1 MKIRRLLF
9 IFSLTFSGF
18 VFSQT
23 QEDVEKITKNY
34 DLEKLKELQVSYKKK
49 EAAEK
54 KAAYEAA
61 KRNGWPIIIEKDGVY
76 QELMKLT
83 PDGFPLYYATESNV
97 IAARSTRA
105 NYLNTGGGLGLTLD
119 GQNMVARVW
128 DGGPVRRL
136 HSAFYTSS
144 TNTASRITNV
154 DVPFTTSNS
163 NTNHGTHVAGTIL
176 ALPWNPTSAPVRGM
190 APQATGRSFDWT
202 DDESEAVSEVAMG
215 MLLSNHSYGVP
226 VSQIV
231 NGNLSVLPSWY
242 IGSYVEDSR
251 VWDEIAYNSPF
262 YLPVYSAGNDGNNND
277 NADPISGGL
286 DKLVGN
292 KVAKNVLTI
301 ANAQDATIAVD
312 GSLTSV
318 NINSGSSQGPTD
330 DRRIKPDIAGNGT
343 GLVSPISSSNTATAD
358 YSGTSMA
365 APNVTGS
372 LLLLQQ
378 HYKNVTTSFMR
389 SATLKGLACHTADD
403 AGEIGP
409 DPYFG
414 WGLLNAKKAAE
425 TITNN
430 GLSSWISEQRL
441 NQGQTFTMTVRSNGG
456 ANNPLIASITWTDLP
471 GEANNGQRLVP
482 NDLFRSLVND
492 LDIRVTR
499 NGTTFFPWKLN
510 STDPLLPATRVGDNN
525 LDNVELVRIDSPAA
539 GDYVITITHKGNL
552 VTGGQN
558 YSLVVTGIS
567 SSFGLISKSND
578 VVLCSTANASYTF
591 DYKQSGAGTTNFT
604 ATGVPAGA
612 TVSFTPASLSA
623 NGTVTMNVTNLG
635 SVTPGLYDIGI
646 VGNNGTETE
655 TRIKSLRVFSS
666 TFTPITLTSPLN
678 GFNGTPTSIN
688 LDWQDDNNAESYL
701 VQVSTNSTFTTTVVN
716 QVVQESNFIASNLN
730 QDTVYYWRV
739 VPSNRC
745 GSATNASAIVNSFK
759 TGIISC
765 GNIFNATDFSD
776 ATIATTANVTASVPI
791 NVSGGIIIGDLKVT
805 LDISHTWIGDMI
817 ISLEGPAS
825 IGSPEIIL
833 LNQPCTGSGST
844 YPNIL
849 ATLDEAGAALVCEAT
864 SPVVR
869 GIAAP
874 FESFTAFN
882 GLNADG
888 VWTLKVSDVGNND
901 GGAINAVSLNFC
913 NVVPGTLSSN
923 DNVLG
928 SLKVYPNPAKGIVN
942 IDLAGSVTGETTYE
956 LFDVQGRKVISKVSS
971 NNIETLNIENLS
983 EGIYML
989 SIQNGGAKTTKKLV
1003 INK

>member
-1 MKIRRLLF
+1 M
-9 IFSLTFSGF
+9 
-18 VFSQT
+18 
-23 QEDVEKITKNY
+23 
-34 DLEKLKELQVSYKKK
+34 
-49 EAAEK
+49 
-54 KAAYEAA
+54 
-61 KRNGWPIIIEKDGVY
+61 
-76 QELMKLT
+76 
-83 PDGFPLYYATESNV
+83 
-97 IAARSTRA
+97 
-105 NYLNTGGGLGLTLD
+105 
-119 GQNMVARVW
+119 
-128 DGGPVRRL
+128 
-136 HSAFYTSS
+136 
-144 TNTASRITNV
+144 
-154 DVPFTTSNS
+154 
-163 NTNHGTHVAGTIL
+163 
-176 ALPWNPTSAPVRGM
+176 
-190 APQATGRSFDWT
+190 
-202 DDESEAVSEVAMG
+202 
-215 MLLSNHSYGVP
+215 
-226 VSQIV
+226 
-231 NGNLSVLPSWY
+231 
-242 IGSYVEDSR
+242 
-251 VWDEIAYNSPF
+251 
-262 YLPVYSAGNDGNNND
+262 
-277 NADPISGGL
+277 
-286 DKLVGN
+286 
-292 KVAKNVLTI
+292 
-301 ANAQDATIAVD
+301 
-312 GSLTSV
+312 
-318 NINSGSSQGPTD
+318 
-330 DRRIKPDIAGNGT
+330 
-343 GLVSPISSSNTATAD
+343 
-358 YSGTSMA
+358 
-365 APNVTGS
+365 
-372 LLLLQQ
+372 
-378 HYKNVTTSFMR
+378 
-389 SATLKGLACHTADD
+389 
-403 AGEIGP
+403 
-409 DPYFG
+409 
-414 WGLLNAKKAAE
+414 
-425 TITNN
+425 
-430 GLSSWISEQRL
+430 
-441 NQGQTFTMTVRSNGG
+441 
-456 ANNPLIASITWTDLP
+456 
-471 GEANNGQRLVP
+471 
-482 NDLFRSLVND
+482 
-492 LDIRVTR
+492 
-499 NGTTFFPWKLN
+499 
-510 STDPLLPATRVGDNN
+510 
-525 LDNVELVRIDSPAA
+525 
-539 GDYVITITHKGNL
+539 
-552 VTGGQN
+552 
-558 YSLVVTGIS
+558 
-567 SSFGLISKSND
+567 
-578 VVLCSTANASYTF
+578 
-591 DYKQSGAGTTNFT
+591 
-604 ATGVPAGA
+604 
-612 TVSFTPASLSA
+612 
-623 NGTVTMNVTNLG
+623 
-635 SVTPGLYDIGI
+635 
-646 VGNNGTETE
+646 
-655 TRIKSLRVFSS
+655 FSS

-849 ATLDEAGAALVCEAT
+849 ATLDEAGTALVCEAT

-923 DNVLG
+923 DTVLN

-983 EGIYML
+983 DGIYML

>member
-176 ALPWNPTSAPVRGM
+176 ALPWNATSAPVRGM

-202 DDESEAVSEVAMG
+202 DDESEAISEVALG
-215 MLLSNHSYGVP
+215 MLVSNHSYGVP
-226 VSQIV
+226 VTGT
-231 NGNLSVLPSWY
+231 NGPLPSWY

-343 GLVSPISSSNTATAD
+343 GLVSPISTNNTATAD

-849 ATLDEAGAALVCEAT
+849 ATLDEAGTALVCEAT

-942 IDLAGSVTGETTYE
+942 IDLGNVTGDTTYE

-971 NNIETLNIENLS
+971 SNFETLNIENLS